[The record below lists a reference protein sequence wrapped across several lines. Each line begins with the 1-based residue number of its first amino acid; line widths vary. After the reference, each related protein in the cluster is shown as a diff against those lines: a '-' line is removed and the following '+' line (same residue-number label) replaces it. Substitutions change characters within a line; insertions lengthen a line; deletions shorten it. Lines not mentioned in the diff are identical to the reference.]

1 MARANRVRAVA
12 GLPRPLE
19 PSDAEELYALVET
32 NRAYLSRWM
41 PWAPSSTPV
50 AIREFIAMGRRQL
63 AENNGFHAALER
75 DGRIVGVAGFHSIDW
90 LHRST
95 SIGYWLAEAEQ
106 GRGIVTQAVR
116 QLLDHAFGVWELHRV
131 EIRAAVENARS
142 RAIPER
148 LGFREEGTLR
158 DAELVEGRYLDLVVY
173 SMLAP
178 DWG

>member
-1 MARANRVRAVA
+1 MAAANRVRAVA
-12 GLPRPLE
+12 ELPSPLE
-19 PSDAEELYALVET
+19 PSDAEELYALVEA

-41 PWAPSSTPV
+41 PWAPSSTLEEV
-50 AIREFIAMGRRQL
+50 RAFIAMGQRQL
-63 AENNGFHAALER
+63 ADDNGFHVALRR

-106 GRGIVTQAVR
+106 GRGIVTLAVGE
-116 QLLDHAFGVWELHRV
+116 LLDHAFGVWELHRV
-131 EIRAAVENARS
+131 EIRAAVDNARS

-148 LGFREEGTLR
+148 LGFRQEGTLR
-158 DAELVEGRYLDLVVY
+158 EAERLGDRYVDLVVY

>member
-1 MARANRVRAVA
+1 MA

-19 PSDAEELYALVET
+19 PSDAEELYALVEA

-116 QLLDHAFGVWELHRV
+116 ELLDHAFGVWELHRV
-131 EIRAAVENARS
+131 EIRAAVENVRS

-173 SMLAP
+173 SLLAP

>member
-19 PSDAEELYALVET
+19 PSDAEELYALVEA

-95 SIGYWLAEAEQ
+95 SIGYWLAEAENWLRLS
-106 GRGIVTQAVR
+106 RGPIHLKGTGGQDDPLE
-116 QLLDHAFGVWELHRV
+116 QFL
-131 EIRAAVENARS
+131 ARMEK
-142 RAIPER
+142 R
-148 LGFREEGTLR
+148 
-158 DAELVEGRYLDLVVY
+158 
-173 SMLAP
+173 P
-178 DWG
+178 DPN